1 MAQSS
6 IHNWLAPVTAG
17 FVAVLVGF
25 TSSIALVFQA
35 AQAAG
40 ASPAQIGSWIGA
52 LSLGMGLC
60 TLGLSLW
67 YKQPVMVA
75 WSTPGA
81 ALLVT
86 SLAGVSLSQAIG
98 AFVFCGLLIV
108 LAGVSGLFARFM
120 DKIPTALAS
129 AMLAGVL
136 ARFALDAVLATKA
149 QAILVL
155 GMFAV
160 YLIAK
165 RMTAR
170 YAILAVLAFGIT
182 ASFALGL
189 IKPGVLTWAITK
201 PLWITPSFDVG
212 VLISVAVPLFIVTM
226 ASQNIPGVVTMRA
239 NGYATP
245 VSPVITATGIAT
257 MVLAPF
263 GAYALNL
270 AAITAAICMGP
281 SAHENPNRR
290 YLASAACGVVY
301 LMVALLA
308 GTVATFFAAFPKE
321 FILAIA
327 GIALLGTISG
337 GLAAAT
343 KDESQREAALITFL
357 VTLSGISIAGVG
369 AAFWGL
375 VAGLV
380 AWLARVKK

>member
-1 MAQSS
+1 MNS
-6 IHNWLAPVTAG
+6 WLAPITAG

-40 ASPAQIGSWIGA
+40 ASPDQIGSWIGA
-52 LSLGMGLC
+52 LSLGMGAC

-67 YKQPVMVA
+67 YRQPVMVA

-81 ALLVT
+81 ALLIT
-86 SLAGVSLSQAIG
+86 SLAGVSLPQAIG

-108 LAGVSGLFARFM
+108 LVGVSGVFSRFM
-120 DKIPTALAS
+120 DKIPSALAS

-136 ARFALDAVLATKA
+136 ARFALDAVLGAKT
-149 QAILVL
+149 QGLLVV

-160 YLIAK
+160 YLFAK
-165 RMTAR
+165 RFSSR
-170 YAILAVLAFGIT
+170 YAVLAVLIFGVGYCV
-182 ASFALGL
+182 AMGL
-189 IKPGVLTWAITK
+189 IKPGTLTWALTK
-201 PLWITPSFDVG
+201 PNWVTPVFDIG

-226 ASQNIPGVVTMRA
+226 ASQNVPGVVTMRA
-239 NGYATP
+239 NGYNTP
-245 VSPVITATGIAT
+245 VSPIITVTGLAT
-257 MVLAPF
+257 MILAPF

-281 SAHENPNRR
+281 SAHENPNKR
-290 YLASAACGVVY
+290 YLASAACGVIY
-301 LMVALLA
+301 LIVALLA

-321 FILAIA
+321 FVLGIA
-327 GIALLGTISG
+327 GIALLATIGG

-343 KDESQREAALITFL
+343 KDDSQREAALVTFL

-375 VAGLV
+375 VAGLI
-380 AWLARVKK
+380 AWFARVKP

>member
-1 MAQSS
+1 M
-6 IHNWLAPVTAG
+6 
-17 FVAVLVGF
+17 
-25 TSSIALVFQA
+25 FQA

-86 SLAGVSLSQAIG
+86 SLAGVSLPQAIG

-165 RMTAR
+165 RVTAR
-170 YAILAVLAFGIT
+170 YAILAVLAFGIA
-182 ASFALGL
+182 ASFALNL
-189 IKPGVLTWAITK
+189 IKPGTLTWALTS
-201 PLWITPSFDVG
+201 PQWITPMFDLG

-245 VSPVITATGIAT
+245 VSPVITATGVAT

-281 SAHENPNRR
+281 SAHENPDKR

-301 LMVALLA
+301 LIVALLA

-327 GIALLGTISG
+327 GIALLGTIGG

-375 VAGLV
+375 VVGLV
-380 AWLARVKK
+380 TWFARVKK

>member
-337 GLAAAT
+337 GLAAAI

>member
-1 MAQSS
+1 MNS
-6 IHNWLAPVTAG
+6 WLAPITAG

-40 ASPAQIGSWIGA
+40 ASPDQIGSWIGA
-52 LSLGMGLC
+52 LSLGMGAC

-67 YKQPVMVA
+67 YRQPVMVA

-81 ALLVT
+81 ALLIT
-86 SLAGVSLSQAIG
+86 SLAGVSLPQAIG

-108 LAGVSGLFARFM
+108 LVGVSGVFSRFM
-120 DKIPTALAS
+120 DKIPSALAS

-136 ARFALDAVLATKA
+136 ARFALDAVLGAKT
-149 QAILVL
+149 QGLLVV
-155 GMFAV
+155 GMFVV
-160 YLIAK
+160 YLFAK
-165 RMTAR
+165 RFSSR
-170 YAILAVLAFGIT
+170 YAVLAVLIFGVGYCV
-182 ASFALGL
+182 AMGL
-189 IKPGVLTWAITK
+189 IKPGTLTWALTK
-201 PLWITPSFDVG
+201 PNWVTPVFDIG

-226 ASQNIPGVVTMRA
+226 ASQNVPGVVTMRA
-239 NGYATP
+239 NGYNTP
-245 VSPVITATGIAT
+245 VSPIITVTGLAT
-257 MVLAPF
+257 MILAPF

-281 SAHENPNRR
+281 SAHENPNKR
-290 YLASAACGVVY
+290 YLASAACGVIY
-301 LMVALLA
+301 LIVALLA

-321 FILAIA
+321 FVLGIA
-327 GIALLGTISG
+327 GIALLATIGG

-343 KDESQREAALITFL
+343 KDDSQREAALVTFL

-375 VAGLV
+375 VAGLI
-380 AWLARVKK
+380 AWFARVKP